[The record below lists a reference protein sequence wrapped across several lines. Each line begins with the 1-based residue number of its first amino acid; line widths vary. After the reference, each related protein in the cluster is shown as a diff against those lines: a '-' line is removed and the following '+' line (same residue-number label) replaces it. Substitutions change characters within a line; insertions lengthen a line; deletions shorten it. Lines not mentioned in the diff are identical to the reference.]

1 MRQNRLLLEIFLGWG
16 SVPVSSS
23 GLEASIGPVWDMR
36 EVRVGEGVG
45 GRAAGGGDG
54 GGSEQR
60 QVTHPRPPVPR
71 QSAFLFP
78 PLRAQLIMFFLLCG
92 CCEGAP
98 GRNGAKFI
106 LVRTGNHQ
114 Q

>member
-1 MRQNRLLLEIFLGWG
+1 MGVCVGCEFSVGVGLSRVNIAKTVFCSFGHPFPGILMRQNRLLLEIFLGWG

-54 GGSEQR
+54 GAVSKCR
-60 QVTHPRPPVPR
+60 
-71 QSAFLFP
+71 
-78 PLRAQLIMFFLLCG
+78 
-92 CCEGAP
+92 
-98 GRNGAKFI
+98 
-106 LVRTGNHQ
+106 
-114 Q
+114 